1 MSSGAKLKALFD
13 SIGPLDGA
21 AVEKTRTR
29 LGRLSKPAGSLG
41 RLEELALRLAG
52 ITGATFPA
60 GAKKTV
66 VIMAADHGV
75 TAEGVS
81 AYPREVTA
89 QMVHNFLDG
98 GAAINV
104 LARQAGAEVQ
114 VVDLGV
120 AADLVRSGITHSKVR
135 RGTGNFAR
143 ERAMSRTEAE
153 TALLTGVTL
162 ARTAADRGT
171 RLLATGEMGIGNT
184 CASSAVAAA
193 MTGLPVADLV
203 GRGTGLDQ
211 AGLARK
217 RAVVAQALSRHAPDP
232 DDPLAVLEKV
242 GGLEIAGLTGL
253 ILGGAS
259 CRLPL
264 VLDGFI
270 STVAALVAAALCPA
284 VLPYLLPSHLS
295 AEPGHALILDHLG
308 LKPFLHLEM
317 CLGEGTGAVL
327 MMQLIEAVAR
337 CTAEMATF
345 GEAGV
350 SNREEEPGGVS
361 LPGAARSDRGK

>member
-1 MSSGAKLKALFD
+1 MSSDAKLKTLFA
-13 SIGPLDGA
+13 SIGPLDREA
-21 AVEKTRTR
+21 AEKTRVR
-29 LGRLSKPAGSLG
+29 LDCLSKPAGSLG
-41 RLEELALRLAG
+41 RLEELAIRLAG

-60 GAKKTV
+60 AAKKTV

-120 AADLVRSGITHSKVR
+120 AADLDRPGITCAKVR
-135 RGTGNFAR
+135 RGTGNFLR
-143 ERAMSRTEAE
+143 ERAMSRPEVE
-153 TALLTGVTL
+153 KALWTGVSL
-162 ARTAADRGT
+162 ARTAADKGT

-217 RAVVAQALSRHAPDP
+217 KAVVAQALSRHAPDP
-232 DDPLAVLEKV
+232 HDPLEVLEKV
-242 GGLEIAGLTGL
+242 GGLEIAGLAGL

-270 STVAALVAAALCPA
+270 STVAALIAAALCPA
-284 VLPYLLPSHLS
+284 AFSYLLPSHLS

-308 LKPFLHLEM
+308 LKPLLHLEM

-327 MMQLIEAVAR
+327 AMQLVEAVAR

-350 SNREEEPGGVS
+350 SNRGGEPADVP
-361 LPGAARSDRGK
+361 LPGATRSDRGE